1 MALHD
6 LETLQKKAIEE
17 GLAFAQQHLTGDFL
31 AEPIAQSD
39 DAALTWDPVELRYV
53 ADRSLVLWRRYG
65 QFEVVLDAEDRVVGY
80 VDHDKWEKCRWEP
93 LTKEE
98 ALAIARN
105 SGLLRP
111 GLELV
116 ESREGEKG
124 SLELLLAVPRE
135 EPSQGL
141 RVCINPARRA
151 VISVLPVEDEAP

>member
-1 MALHD
+1 MALFD
-6 LETLQKKAIEE
+6 LDTLQKKATEAC
-17 GLAFAQQHLTGDFL
+17 LAFVQEHLNGEFL
-31 AEPIAQSD
+31 AEPIPAPE

-93 LTKEE
+93 LTDAE
-98 ALAIARN
+98 ALAIART

-116 ESREGEKG
+116 ESRQGEKG
-124 SLELLLAVPRE
+124 SLELRLE
-135 EPSQGL
+135 GQEPAEGL
-141 RVCINPARRA
+141 RVSINPARRA
-151 VISVLPVEDEAP
+151 VISVLPVEEAAP